1 MAKVSKNNKG
11 RQESLKKARE
21 RNVNNRRILRSREK
35 NATKRHIKKA
45 KAKTRCS
52 RHRNGNFD
60 RTENMRKSLEKK
72 RENRKAK
79 QVKEKNRLNAS
90 YAAVAKKRIDSLLE
104 VDVLELFFH
113 YIVFIFRTTQ

>member
-1 MAKVSKNNKG
+1 MAKVSKNYKA
-11 RQESLKKARE
+11 RQASLKKARE